1 MRLCTWLEF
10 ILRIGALPPVPRILA
25 AMAVKSDPL
34 AGGDEQAA
42 PAPTT
47 QPTAQPGQPL
57 GSLQML
63 VTLAAFD
70 PEKERR
76 RKQAEP
82 GRRGLD
88 QLEALHAELVT
99 GQATPERLEQL
110 ADWVRQ
116 VETPADPDLAG
127 IMSEIELRVRVELAK
142 LDIEI

>member
-1 MRLCTWLEF
+1 
-10 ILRIGALPPVPRILA
+10 
-25 AMAVKSDPL
+25 MAVKTDPF
-34 AGGDEQAA
+34 AGGEEQAA
-42 PAPTT
+42 PAPVP

-63 VTLAAFD
+63 VTLAAID

-76 RKQAEP
+76 RQMAEN
-82 GRRGLD
+82 GKRGLD
-88 QLEALHAELVT
+88 QLEALHAELVA
-99 GQATPERLEQL
+99 GQLTPQRLEQL

-116 VETPADPDLAG
+116 AETPADPVLAG